1 METRND
7 ELAHHGTLGMK
18 WGQRLYQN
26 PDGSLTSLGKMR
38 YLKRDGSLTKSG
50 EKRRKQLEATNK
62 SVKKKYNDDNKVNSK
77 MYKQLT
83 GKTLNRRGVGKN
95 TREELSEKDIK
106 DMTDSEL
113 QKYYT
118 RLNNERNTLQ
128 TKQQTRRLKEAEAK
142 EAKYD
147 KLSKSQKF
155 IKKTID
161 QHVIPSVREG
171 IKGGIT
177 EGLKNTVSGLIT
189 KMGNK
194 EIDKFVNKQYEN
206 QDNTVKNRKDK
217 SNMKRGL
224 KEDLQKDASGVVN
237 EFHNDA
243 KALIP
248 VAKKYINNYGLSVHI
263 NYAKKTNGQSF
274 TEDFLKNRGNVSE
287 AEIIE
292 EKINDVSKQISKRQE
307 IADKERK
314 KLGYNK

>member
-38 YLKRDGSLTKSG
+38 YLKRDGSLTKFG

-62 SVKKKYNDDNKVNSK
+62 SIKKKYNDDNKVNSK

-83 GKTLNRRGVGKN
+83 GKTLNRRGGGKN

-128 TKQQTRRLKEAEAK
+128 TKQQIRRLKEAEAK

>member
-62 SVKKKYNDDNKVNSK
+62 SIKKKYNDDNKVNSK

-83 GKTLNRRGVGKN
+83 GKTLNRRGGGKN